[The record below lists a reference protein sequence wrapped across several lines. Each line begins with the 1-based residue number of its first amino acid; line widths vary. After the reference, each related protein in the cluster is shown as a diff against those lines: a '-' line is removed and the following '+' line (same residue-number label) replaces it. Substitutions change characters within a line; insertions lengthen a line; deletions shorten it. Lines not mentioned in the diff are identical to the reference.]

1 MIKNNL
7 CHMMTNLYCGIHRIR
22 KMKIK
27 PVLWQRGESELDL
40 VWRRELH
47 CRCRTHLLSIM
58 RMTVTMKAMMKTM
71 MTMMMAKMKMVLGQI
86 AQKRGQVG
94 PWPCEDN
101 VKMTMMMMLMTR
113 MTVTMMMMT
122 MTTMMSIPGQTAQ
135 KRGQVGPWPC
145 ATLADLS
152 RLRSPACHGGGR
164 SVRPGSG
171 SR

>member
-1 MIKNNL
+1 MSNPPDQHHEDDCDNEGDDANDDEDYDEDDDD
-7 CHMMTNLYCGIHRIR
+7 TET
-22 KMKIK
+22 
-27 PVLWQRGESELDL
+27 VDRGR
-40 VWRRELH
+40 V
-47 CRCRTHLLSIM
+47 
-58 RMTVTMKAMMKTM
+58 RMT
-71 MTMMMAKMKMVLGQI
+71 MT
-86 AQKRGQVG
+86 R
-94 PWPCEDN
+94 
-101 VKMTMMMMLMTR
+101 MTR

-122 MTTMMSIPGQTAQ
+122 MTIMMSIPGQTAQ

>member
-1 MIKNNL
+1 
-7 CHMMTNLYCGIHRIR
+7 
-22 KMKIK
+22 
-27 PVLWQRGESELDL
+27 
-40 VWRRELH
+40 
-47 CRCRTHLLSIM
+47 M

-86 AQKRGQVG
+86 AQSQKRGQVC
-94 PWPCEDN
+94 PWPYEDD
-101 VKMTMMMMLMTR
+101 VKMTMMMLTR

-122 MTTMMSIPGQTAQ
+122 MTMTIMMSIPGQTAQ